1 MDLLEDWNN
10 IVSDDVANPNAEDDP
25 DIFDLALL
33 RDFMSRGR
41 GTPVAVALSGDTL
54 VVATSRNFLLRADLS
69 DGGQASVVEIDL
81 QRPGDAVCRQVWL
94 DPSGSHCL
102 VAASAATGAP
112 ETLYVDSAWKK
123 ARILS
128 KMKGMALTAVA
139 WWPSLQP
146 SHTTRPVLLGTDS
159 GTLVSLDLADPRKE
173 RVQPLH
179 SLQGQSVH
187 SVEQTVSPATG
198 KLLVLALTPS
208 HIHCFHG
215 EGSLQDCFSD
225 TIGSPTGL
233 ELPSAPGPTQ
243 MTLLFG
249 EPDPAAASRS
259 NAGPEGALLSQPSGI
274 AVLCPDGIFQATLQ
288 PDAPG
293 LASDPSAA
301 LTRHHLLPLD
311 VVWPGGR
318 AALSL
323 AATRFHF
330 ALLSAAALTLVNRVS
345 KRRVQDLVLS
355 RYAAPLRDVAEL
367 PLGLV
372 PDTQR
377 GGRVCLWA
385 GDDLFELDAGSEDRD
400 MWRTFL
406 DAGEFGAA
414 LLHCSTAAQRSA
426 VFLAQG
432 EAAVEGGDWEAAGT
446 LFGKVT
452 LTEPSFEDLALRF
465 MDAAQPGALQRFL
478 QVRLETLGRDDQVQ
492 ATMVATWLLELLLDK
507 QNRAALGASEDT
519 GEGAGAGGAS
529 ELEQV
534 EAELAAFLRKHV
546 RVLDAGTT
554 TSLLSGYGQP
564 GLLEVFAASRGDH
577 ETVLELL
584 VQQGQVTRALEVL
597 RSPAVSPELAYKF
610 APALAALAPEES
622 VRAWVAANPPLDPER
637 LLPALLALS
646 SGARADATSRA
657 AALSFVRAALDAG
670 AGVQALH
677 DLALDLYSALDGGE
691 EQLMEYLRTARS
703 PLGRP
708 LFDPV
713 LALRLARER
722 GRDHAA
728 VALYQDLGLHDDAV
742 RLALTLDRDLAVRV
756 AGRAGGDAGLSRRLW
771 LDIAGHLIQA
781 SGDPK
786 DQAQG
791 IALVTSLLEESGGL
805 LRIEDVLPLFPDF
818 VEIDAFKDVL
828 CTALEAYN
836 QEIEDLKREM
846 AVSSETAH
854 AIRKSLG
861 ALEVRVGVLDGAERC
876 ARCGRSLQGPPPLS
890 AGPSGGAVPQVYLF
904 PTGNA
909 FHGSCLAAEV
919 AALAPALQRRRIGAA
934 LAELAAGRDVARH
947 LADLNADVAS
957 EDPYWGEAMV
967 RQVRTPFL
975 DGPDAAAELAS
986 WAL

>member
-10 IVSDDVANPNAEDDP
+10 IVSDDVANPNAEDEP

-94 DPSGSHCL
+94 DPLGSHCL

-584 VQQGQVTRALEVL
+584 VQQGQGHPRTGGPAQPGSQPRAGLQVRPRPGGPGARGKRARLGRGQPAPGPRAPTPGAAGAELRGARRCDVACRRAFLRTRRAGRRRRCPGPARPRPGPLL
-597 RSPAVSPELAYKF
+597 RAGRRRRAADGVPADGTIAAGAPAVRPG
-610 APALAALAPEES
+610 PGAATGA
-622 VRAWVAANPPLDPER
+622 
-637 LLPALLALS
+637 
-646 SGARADATSRA
+646 GAR
-657 AALSFVRAALDAG
+657 
-670 AGVQALH
+670 
-677 DLALDLYSALDGGE
+677 
-691 EQLMEYLRTARS
+691 
-703 PLGRP
+703 PRP
-708 LFDPV
+708 
-713 LALRLARER
+713 
-722 GRDHAA
+722 
-728 VALYQDLGLHDDAV
+728 
-742 RLALTLDRDLAVRV
+742 
-756 AGRAGGDAGLSRRLW
+756 RR
-771 LDIAGHLIQA
+771 
-781 SGDPK
+781 
-786 DQAQG
+786 
-791 IALVTSLLEESGGL
+791 
-805 LRIEDVLPLFPDF
+805 
-818 VEIDAFKDVL
+818 
-828 CTALEAYN
+828 
-836 QEIEDLKREM
+836 
-846 AVSSETAH
+846 
-854 AIRKSLG
+854 
-861 ALEVRVGVLDGAERC
+861 
-876 ARCGRSLQGPPPLS
+876 
-890 AGPSGGAVPQVYLF
+890 GGAVPG
-904 PTGNA
+904 PG
-909 FHGSCLAAEV
+909 LA
-919 AALAPALQRRRIGAA
+919 RRRGAA
-934 LAELAAGRDVARH
+934 GTDAGSRPGGAGGWSGRGRRGAEPPAVAGHCGAPDPGLGGSQGPGTGDRAGDLAAGGVGGPAAHRGRAAPLPRLCGDRCLQGRPVHGAGGLQPGDRG
-947 LADLNADVAS
+947 
-957 EDPYWGEAMV
+957 PEAG
-967 RQVRTPFL
+967 
-975 DGPDAAAELAS
+975 DGGVQ
-986 WAL
+986 